1 MKIPYQGKK
10 ILELERSLKAKDLKY
25 EIVSKCLLRAI
36 LDKQDDKTV
45 ADLTSLRNS
54 LLVDISMIEK
64 QIHNINYK
72 GKQYG
77 QELKEWNVRKYID

>member
-10 ILELERSLKAKDLKY
+10 ILDLQKSLKAKDLKY
-25 EIVSKCLLRAI
+25 EIVSKCLLKAI

-45 ADLTSLRNS
+45 HDLTSLRNS

-64 QIHNINYK
+64 QINNINYK
-72 GKQYG
+72 SKQYG
-77 QELKEWNVRKYID
+77 HEIKEWNLRDYID

>member
-10 ILELERSLKAKDLKY
+10 ILELEKSLKAKDLKY
-25 EIVSKCLLRAI
+25 DIVSKQLLKAI
-36 LDKQDDKTV
+36 LGKQDDKIIH
-45 ADLTSLRNS
+45 DLTSLRNN

-72 GKQYG
+72 SKQYG
-77 QELKEWNVRKYID
+77 QELKEWNLREYID

>member
-1 MKIPYQGKK
+1 MKIPYQSKK
-10 ILELERSLKAKDLKY
+10 ILDLENSLKAKDLKY
-25 EIVSKCLLRAI
+25 DIVSKCLLKAI
-36 LDKQDDKTV
+36 LGKQDDKTV
-45 ADLTSLRNS
+45 HDLTSLRNN

-77 QELKEWNVRKYID
+77 HELKEWNVRKYID

>member
-1 MKIPYQGKK
+1 MKIPYQSKK
-10 ILELERSLKAKDLKY
+10 ILDLENSLKAKDLKY
-25 EIVSKCLLRAI
+25 EIVSKCFLRGI
-36 LDKQDDKTV
+36 LDKQDNKAV
-45 ADLTSLRNS
+45 HDLTSLRNS
-54 LLVDISMIEK
+54 LLVDISMLEK

>member
-10 ILELERSLKAKDLKY
+10 ILELERNLKAKDLKY
-25 EIVSKCLLRAI
+25 EIVSKFLLKAI
-36 LDKQDDKTV
+36 LGKKDDKTV
-45 ADLTSLRNS
+45 HDLTSLRNS

-77 QELKEWNVRKYID
+77 HELKEWNVRKYID

>member
-10 ILELERSLKAKDLKY
+10 ILALEKSLNAKKLKCEITLKSILKA
-25 EIVSKCLLRAI
+25 IV
-36 LDKQDDKTV
+36 DKKDDKV
-45 ADLTSLRNS
+45 VSDLISLRNN

-72 GKQYG
+72 SKQYG
-77 QELKEWNVRKYID
+77 HELKEWNLREYID

>member
-10 ILELERSLKAKDLKY
+10 ILALEKSLKAKDLKY

-36 LDKQDDKTV
+36 LEKQDDKIV
-45 ADLTSLRNS
+45 HDLTSLRNN

-72 GKQYG
+72 SKQYG
-77 QELKEWNVRKYID
+77 HELKEWNVREYID

>member
-10 ILELERSLKAKDLKY
+10 ILALEQSLKAKDLKY
-25 EIVSKCLLRAI
+25 DIVSKCLLKAI
-36 LDKQDDKTV
+36 LSKQDDKTV
-45 ADLTSLRNS
+45 HDLTSLRNS
-54 LLVDISMIEK
+54 LLVDISMLEK

-77 QELKEWNVRKYID
+77 HELKEWNVRKYID